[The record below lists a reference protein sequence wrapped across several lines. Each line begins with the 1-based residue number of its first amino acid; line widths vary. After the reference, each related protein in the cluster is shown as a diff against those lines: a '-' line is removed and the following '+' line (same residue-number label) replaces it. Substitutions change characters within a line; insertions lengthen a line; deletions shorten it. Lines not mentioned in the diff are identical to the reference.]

1 MTVPLNLP
9 VQTAAKSVLAELV
22 YHITPRSTEAS
33 IARVAADLLRQAG
46 YPDTW
51 YYDCPAF
58 VLLGSR
64 SLASVS
70 GRDYL
75 PSEETVGSQNLVTV
89 DLSPRSGN
97 IWGDCA
103 RSFYVEEG
111 ICRSVPIGEDF
122 TRGHEAEQ
130 SLHEVMLQF
139 VNPDT
144 TFSDLYELA
153 NESIIDADFENLDFL
168 GNVGHSICERREQR
182 LYIESGNHR
191 RLGEVTCFTFEP
203 HIRLRT
209 GQWGYKHENIYY
221 FDDDG
226 TPREL

>member
-130 SLHEVMLQF
+130 SLHEV
-139 VNPDT
+139 
-144 TFSDLYELA
+144 
-153 NESIIDADFENLDFL
+153 ICNLL
-168 GNVGHSICERREQR
+168 
-182 LYIESGNHR
+182 
-191 RLGEVTCFTFEP
+191 
-203 HIRLRT
+203 
-209 GQWGYKHENIYY
+209 
-221 FDDDG
+221 
-226 TPREL
+226 TPTLPSATYMNWLTSL